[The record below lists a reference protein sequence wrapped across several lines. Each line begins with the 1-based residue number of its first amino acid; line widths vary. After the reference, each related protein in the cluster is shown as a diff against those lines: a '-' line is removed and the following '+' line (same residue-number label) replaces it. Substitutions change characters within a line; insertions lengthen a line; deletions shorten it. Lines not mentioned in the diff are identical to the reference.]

1 MIEYRSQIEFQVP
14 FFDVDSMQIAWHGHY
29 AKYFELARCQLLE
42 DLGHDYDAMAA
53 SGFSWPI
60 VDLHVRYM
68 RSLTFKQW
76 IQVTATL
83 KQWDQQLR
91 IAYRVRDRDSGA
103 SLARGSTLQ
112 VPVEIASGQRCAE
125 MPEAVR
131 AALAQWAERSKPEP
145 DQ

>member
-1 MIEYRSQIEFQVP
+1 MH
-14 FFDVDSMQIAWHGHY
+14 IAWHGHY

-42 DLGHDYDAMAA
+42 ELGHDYDAMAA

-60 VDLHVRYM
+60 VDLRVRYM

-76 IQVTATL
+76 VRVTATL
-83 KQWDQQLR
+83 KRWDQQLR

-112 VPVEIASGQRCAE
+112 VPVEIESGQRY
-125 MPEAVR
+125 PDTPDAVR
-131 AALAQWAERSKPEP
+131 AALARFAQRS
-145 DQ
+145 